1 MSLGDNAPSV
11 EADVAED
18 DLGSLVLVE
27 KLDMALRLAPLS
39 MGLITF
45 GLLFMGVLF
54 WQPGRAAYLVSVNV
68 SALIL
73 TGVALAYCKRWRD
86 RPRPDAVP
94 PRELLTIRLVT
105 LLYGSIIG
113 TLSPMIYLHGDAQ
126 VQLLIATTIAGA
138 IANCIT
144 ISFLPSLAI
153 TYLIPIVGQSLGTL
167 AATGEIFSL
176 YVAIL
181 EALFAAFL
189 SFLTIFMSALVERR
203 VVAQVNLER
212 EQALTNLLLNDFE
225 ESANDWLWETDDQFR
240 LRHVSDR
247 LSQVAARE
255 KRLLKD
261 MPISELFAPDGE
273 EGVESFTRLREAI
286 AARKAFRDVML
297 PVSIE
302 GERRWWLVSGK
313 PIIVGNSRFSGYRGV
328 GADITIK
335 KQAEDRLSFL
345 VMHDAL
351 TNLPNRVCFQQR
363 LNKAS
368 AELYAKGVPFAVL
381 CLDLDEFKSVNDTLG
396 HGAGDKLLQGV
407 SNRLTRLLGPKAC
420 VARLAGDEYAVLLT
434 GVDAYNRERL
444 TSTCAA
450 IVTELGVP
458 FPIND
463 AQVNIG
469 VSIGVAIAPQDGA
482 QEIMRRADLA
492 LYQAKRNGKNNFRFY
507 QADMD
512 EEIIA
517 RRAMGA
523 DLQIALERGEFLLYF
538 QPLVNAASRKIQG
551 FEALV
556 RWKHPTRG
564 FISPAKFI
572 PVAEEIGAIT
582 SLGQWVIDEACRVAV
597 TWSAPVSVAVN
608 ISPIQ
613 FRHSD
618 LPQIVADALQR
629 HGLPPHRLE
638 LELTESAFLE
648 STPTT
653 QKMLQRLGELGVRLS
668 LDDFGTGYSSLSY
681 LRRISFHKIKIDQ
694 SFVRNLPSDERDMSI
709 VRAIVD
715 IATTMGVATIAEGV
729 ETEDQSR
736 ALLAQGCHQ
745 LQGYLFSKPVPAEEV
760 PGMLAPMA
768 TPEKKADAVAAA

>member
-1 MSLGDNAPSV
+1 MRSV
-11 EADVAED
+11 KIAEPVDSDAAADD
-18 DLGSLVLVE
+18 IIQLVRVE

-45 GLLFMGVLF
+45 GLLFLGVLF
-54 WQPGRAAYLVSVNV
+54 WRSDREDYILLLNF

-73 TGVALAYCKRWRD
+73 TAVTLTYCKRWFD
-86 RPRPDAVP
+86 RPRPDAVAQ
-94 PRELLTIRLVT
+94 REMFVIRTVAF
-105 LLYGSIIG
+105 LYGSIIG
-113 TLSPMIYLHGDAQ
+113 TISPMIYLDGDPQ
-126 VQLLIATTIAGA
+126 VRLLIATTVAGA

-153 TYLIPIVGQSLGTL
+153 AYLVPLVTQSLLTL
-167 AATGEIFSL
+167 AATGELFSF
-176 YVAIL
+176 YVALL
-181 EALFAAFL
+181 ELLFALFL

-203 VVAQVNLER
+203 VIAQYNLER

-225 ESANDWLWETDDQFR
+225 ESANDWLWETDDELR

-247 LSQVAARE
+247 LSQVAARDKSALKE
-255 KRLLKD
+255 K
-261 MPISELFAPDGE
+261 PIAELFAPDGE
-273 EGVESFTRLREAI
+273 EGVEAFTRLREAVV
-286 AARKAFRDVML
+286 ARRAFRDILL
-297 PVSIE
+297 PVLVE

-313 PIIVGNSRFSGYRGV
+313 PIVVGNSRFSGYRGV

-368 AELYAKGVPFAVL
+368 AELYAKGTPYAVL

-396 HGAGDKLLQGV
+396 HGAGDKLLQAV
-407 SNRLTRLLGPKAC
+407 SYRLIKAVGPKAV
-420 VARLAGDEYAVLLT
+420 VARLAGDEYAVLLS
-434 GVDAYNRERL
+434 GLDAYDREKL
-444 TSTCAA
+444 SAACAS
-450 IVTELGVP
+450 IVSEISVP

-463 AQVNIG
+463 AVVNIG
-469 VSIGVAIAPQDGA
+469 VSIGIAIAPQDGV

-492 LYQAKRNGKNNFRFY
+492 LYQAKRNGKNVFRFY

-517 RRAMGA
+517 RRAIGA
-523 DLQIALERGEFLLYF
+523 ELQVAVERGEFVLYF
-538 QPLVNAASRKIQG
+538 QPLVNAASKKIQG

-564 FISPAKFI
+564 FVSPAEFI
-572 PVAEEIGAIT
+572 PIAEEIGAIS
-582 SLGQWVIDEACRVAV
+582 SLGGWVIDEACRLAV
-597 TWSAPVSVAVN
+597 TWPTPVPVAVN

-618 LPQIVADALQR
+618 LPQIVSDALRR
-629 HGLPPHRLE
+629 HELPAHRLE
-638 LELTESAFLE
+638 LELTESALLE
-648 STPTT
+648 STPAT
-653 QKMLQRLGELGVRLS
+653 QKMLHRLGEIGVRLS

-694 SFVRNLPSDERDMSI
+694 SFVRNLPEDERDMSI

-745 LQGYLFSKPVPAEEV
+745 LQGYLFSKPVPAEDV
-760 PGMLAPMA
+760 PLLLAPGSVEMNVN
-768 TPEKKADAVAAA
+768 AVA